1 MAKKKTNPW
10 NRFRDFLI
18 DFFTVGEP
26 PPEDYSEN
34 APRKQELVRR
44 KPEGPVEKTIDWIEA
59 WFIHRKTDLDLDEI
73 SIELNKEYLTIL
85 ESIFEELYIDIK
97 EATLTEKEEL
107 NYSTYAKFFYAII
120 ILSFNIRNKAYSMT
134 IRTRTIQDQY
144 SRNKAE
150 YYLFHEVLSK
160 GKNLRQWTYH
170 SSVPAGKTVDETVTK
185 IIRKISIK
193 NLEKEISKAIK

>member
-1 MAKKKTNPW
+1 
-10 NRFRDFLI
+10 
-18 DFFTVGEP
+18 
-26 PPEDYSEN
+26 
-34 APRKQELVRR
+34 
-44 KPEGPVEKTIDWIEA
+44 
-59 WFIHRKTDLDLDEI
+59 
-73 SIELNKEYLTIL
+73 
-85 ESIFEELYIDIK
+85 
-97 EATLTEKEEL
+97 
-107 NYSTYAKFFYAII
+107 
-120 ILSFNIRNKAYSMT
+120 IRNKAYSMT